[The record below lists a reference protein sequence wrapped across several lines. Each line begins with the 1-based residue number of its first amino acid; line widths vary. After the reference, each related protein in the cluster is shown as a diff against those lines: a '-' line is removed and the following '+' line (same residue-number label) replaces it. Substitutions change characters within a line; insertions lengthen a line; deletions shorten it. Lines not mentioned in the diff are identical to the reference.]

1 MLDLN
6 KMSDDKNKNLVGSF
20 NEAEHE
26 KRIDAIW
33 AVRGKKPEL
42 KVQALVDLKNRCKGD
57 EIALALINKNKYSEL
72 PLLLMLEELTAP
84 KTTLFTAKQ
93 QQEVL
98 PLALRLLGNYAL
110 PDDQK
115 LKDLAALKE
124 EYGGNKR
131 CNDLVDSA
139 AFYFLPVW
147 VKSQEVKDPK
157 TNLFS
162 EEQTLSLRGQY
173 KM

>member
-1 MLDLN
+1 
-6 KMSDDKNKNLVGSF
+6 MSDDNNKNLAGSF
-20 NEAEHE
+20 NDAEHE

-42 KVQALVDLKNRCKGD
+42 KVQALADLKERCKGD
-57 EIALALINKNKYSEL
+57 KVALALINKNKYSEL
-72 PLLLMLEELTAP
+72 PLLLMLEELIAP
-84 KTTLFTAKQ
+84 KTTLFTAQQ

-98 PLALRLLGNYAL
+98 PLAQRLLGNYAL

-124 EYGGNKR
+124 EYQNNKR
-131 CNDLVDSA
+131 CISLVDSA

-147 VKSQEVKDPK
+147 VKAQEVAHPK
-157 TNLFS
+157 TNFFS